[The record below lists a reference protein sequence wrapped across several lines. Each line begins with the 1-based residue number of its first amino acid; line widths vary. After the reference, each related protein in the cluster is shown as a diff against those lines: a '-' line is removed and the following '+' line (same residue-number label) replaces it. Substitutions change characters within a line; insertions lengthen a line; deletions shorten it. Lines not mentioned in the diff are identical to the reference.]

1 MKIAVFSDVHDNLTR
16 WNEAAEVIRKEK
28 VAVGI
33 CCGDVTSRETL
44 FEISKSFKKLYLA
57 YGNGDWQLSE
67 IEGPMPKNVV
77 AFKSFGAFELEG
89 KKIAAVHNNR
99 TAEGILE
106 SGIYD
111 IIFYGHTHTP
121 WEKRPKKTIMLNP
134 GEIAG
139 HYGPASFCIFDLST
153 MKGSLRRLL

>member
-1 MKIAVFSDVHDNLTR
+1 MKVAVFSDVHDNLVR
-16 WNEAAEVIRKEK
+16 WQEAAEIIKGE
-28 VAVGI
+28 GI
-33 CCGDVTSRETL
+33 KIGISCGDITSRETL
-44 FEISKSFKKLYLA
+44 AVVAKSFDKLYLA
-57 YGNGDWQLSE
+57 FGNGDWQMAE
-67 IEGPMPKNVV
+67 VEGPMPKNVI

-121 WEKRPKKTIMLNP
+121 WEKKQGKTIMLNP
-134 GEIAG
+134 GEVAG
-139 HYGPASFCIFDLST
+139 HFGTASFCIFDLAT
-153 MKGSLRRLL
+153 MKGSLRLLH